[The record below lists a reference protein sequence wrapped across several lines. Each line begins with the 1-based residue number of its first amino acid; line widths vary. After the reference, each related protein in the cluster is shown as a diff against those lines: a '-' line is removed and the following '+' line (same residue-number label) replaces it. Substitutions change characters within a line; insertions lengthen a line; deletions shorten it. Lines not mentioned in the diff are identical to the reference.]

1 MRWEGEMPNN
11 KNQARIKIGEEH
23 HFISALNTDLID
35 YLGVKAMKFEPESSD
50 LPPYEHQRET
60 RNHSLWAQQQL
71 VPFLDFDGTS
81 QRENER

>member
-1 MRWEGEMPNN
+1 MPNN

-71 VPFLDFDGTS
+71 VPETSSLLDFDDTS
-81 QRENER
+81 ERENER

>member
-1 MRWEGEMPNN
+1 MPNN

-35 YLGVKAMKFEPESSD
+35 FLGIKAMKFETESSD

-71 VPFLDFDGTS
+71 VPETSSLLDFDGTS
-81 QRENER
+81 ERENER

>member
-1 MRWEGEMPNN
+1 MPNN

-60 RNHSLWAQQQL
+60 
-71 VPFLDFDGTS
+71 
-81 QRENER
+81 

>member
-1 MRWEGEMPNN
+1 MPNN
-11 KNQARIKIGEEH
+11 KNQTRIKIGEEH

-35 YLGVKAMKFEPESSD
+35 FLGVKAMKFEPESSD

-71 VPFLDFDGTS
+71 VPKTSSLLDFDGTS
-81 QRENER
+81 ERENER

>member
-1 MRWEGEMPNN
+1 MPNN

-50 LPPYEHQRET
+50 LPPYENQRET

-71 VPFLDFDGTS
+71 VPETSSLLDFDGTS
-81 QRENER
+81 ERENER

>member
-1 MRWEGEMPNN
+1 MPNN

-23 HFISALNTDLID
+23 HFISALNTDLIN

-50 LPPYEHQRET
+50 LPPYENQRET

-71 VPFLDFDGTS
+71 VPETSSLLDFDGTS
-81 QRENER
+81 ERENER

>member
-1 MRWEGEMPNN
+1 MPNN

-35 YLGVKAMKFEPESSD
+35 FLDFL

-71 VPFLDFDGTS
+71 VPETSSLFDFDGTS
-81 QRENER
+81 ERENER